1 MSIGPVWQ
9 EKVMQWRCISIG
21 LIALVASLTAM
32 PGAGQIPAPA
42 GPKADEAAGERPL
55 TAEIVETRRQQAE
68 ASAELDEATK
78 KRIVGLYAQATEAL
92 KSAAEA
98 AERAKIFQRDAES
111 VPARLREVQA
121 QIAARRG
128 LTPAVP
134 DTTEPSDLEGELVQA
149 DRVLADLK
157 QAQAR
162 AENDRLSRA
171 NRRKDVRNLLFSA
184 PQRLQEVDK
193 QLASPTPA
201 DEPPHVTL
209 ARRTELQAR
218 RQAIEREIPAHQSEL
233 AKYDAEDAVD
243 LLRFEQDLQGQEL
256 AFAERRFKLLDDRVK
271 QTRQD
276 AASEAVRRAEEESIR
291 AQPLLKDHAARNM
304 ELTHRTQ
311 SLAQL
316 IGQTDLALRD
326 AESQLATVQ
335 QEFKRAQDR
344 EASVGLTK
352 TVGAQLRKQETTL
365 PDVRKLRRDLRRRQ
379 QTIEDIR
386 YELFELEEE
395 RNALAKR
402 EEIVAGILRSAPP
415 GLTWADQQD
424 LQTAAER
431 VLGRKRAYLDAL
443 IRSQQTYFDK
453 LTELD
458 TTELQLANLTQEFIS
473 YIRERVLWIRTGK
486 PLSADLS
493 ISDSD
498 LWLIQPGQW
507 LSLGSQLWSEVRA
520 APNLFAA
527 AVLIFSGLLAVRR
540 RMRRKIQDLGQLAER
555 RNCTHFRLT
564 LQAAALTLLISLL
577 WPAATAFLSWRLA
590 PTPDGTD
597 LSSAVA
603 AALWLVAGA
612 FLPVELLRQI
622 CRRQGLAESH
632 FGWPISA
639 VRTLRVNLRQ
649 LMSLGLPL
657 VFVTSVLHA
666 SNPDQGYDVVKRIG
680 FILTCILAAFFL
692 SRVVHP
698 ATGMFQEYVAF
709 HQNGWL
715 DRLKYVWYW
724 MGVASPLALAGIA
737 FWGYYYSARQLAWCL
752 LLTISLGLLLVTV
765 RAFLLRLLLVHRR
778 HLSIQQAQERRA
790 AAQAAAAAQGTG
802 AVAVSRP
809 MIPVEEET
817 VDLAHLS
824 SQTQRIVTTMIV
836 AATLIGTWAIWVD
849 VVPALNVLDR
859 WGLWTT
865 VQQVTESTSDAAG
878 ETVMVTRDVIRQVTM
893 ADLLLV
899 SVIGVI
905 TMVAF
910 RNIPGLLEIAVLQ
923 RLPLEASARY
933 AVTTLASYAIILI
946 GVVWGAGTMGLRW
959 NQIQWLATALTFGL
973 AFGLQEI
980 FANFV
985 AGLIILFERPLRVG
999 DIVTVDDVTGVVSRV
1014 RIRATTITNWDRKE
1028 FVVPNKEFITGKLLN
1043 WTLSDQM
1050 NRIVINVG
1058 IAYGSDTETA
1068 RNLLLKIA
1076 RNHPLLLTD
1085 PAPAACFEAFGD
1097 SSLSLVLRAFL
1108 PTFENRLNVIHELHT
1123 AIHREFASAGIE
1135 IPFPQRDLH
1144 VRSIGSDCR
1153 LGVSQPL
1160 VRNPPPE
1167 PGADSE

>member
-1 MSIGPVWQ
+1 
-9 EKVMQWRCISIG
+9 MQLRRISIG
-21 LIALVASLTAM
+21 LVALAAWIPTM
-32 PGAGQIPAPA
+32 PGAAQAPTPVMPKSDEVPA
-42 GPKADEAAGERPL
+42 ADRPL
-55 TAEIVETRRQQAE
+55 TIEAVEARRQQAE

-78 KRIVGLYAQATEAL
+78 KRIAGLYAQATDAL

-98 AERAKIFQRDAES
+98 IERAKTFKYDAES
-111 VPARLREVQA
+111 VPERLH
-121 QIAARRG
+121 QIQRRSG
-128 LTPAVP
+128 QLRGMTPAIP
-134 DTTEPSDLEGELVQA
+134 DATTYAEWERELAQA
-149 DRVLADLK
+149 DHVLADLK

-201 DEPPHVTL
+201 DEPPQVTL

-218 RQAIEREIPAHQSEL
+218 RQAIEQEIPAHQSEL
-233 AKYDAEDAVD
+233 AKYDVEDAAD
-243 LLRFEQDLQGQEL
+243 LVRLQQDLQVQEL
-256 AFAERRFKLLDDRVK
+256 AFAEQQFKLLDNRVK
-271 QTRQD
+271 QAREE
-276 AASEAVRRAEEESIR
+276 AAREAVQQAEEESIR
-291 AQPLLKDHAARNM
+291 AQPLLKEHAARNM
-304 ELTHRTQ
+304 ELTQKAQ

-316 IGQTDLALRD
+316 IGQTDLALRE
-326 AESQLATVQ
+326 AESQLTTVQ

-344 EASVGLTK
+344 EKSVGLTK
-352 TVGAQLRKQETTL
+352 TVGAQLRKQETSL
-365 PDVRKLRRDLRRRQ
+365 PDVRKIRRDLRRRQ
-379 QTIEDIR
+379 QTIEDVR

-395 RNALAKR
+395 RNALTKR
-402 EEIVAGILRSAPP
+402 EVMVAGILRSAPS
-415 GLTWADQQD
+415 GLTWAEQQD

-431 VLGRKRAYLDAL
+431 VLERKREYLDTL

-458 TTELQLANLTQEFIS
+458 TTEFQLVNLTQEFIS

-486 PLSADLS
+486 PLSTDLS
-493 ISDSD
+493 INDSD
-498 LWLIQPGQW
+498 LWLIQPAQW
-507 LSLGSQLWSEVRA
+507 RSLGSQLWSEVLE

-527 AVLIFSGLLAVRR
+527 AVLVFSGLLAVRR
-540 RMRRKIQDLGQLAER
+540 RMRKKIQELGQLAER

-564 LQAAALTLLISLL
+564 LQAAALSLLISLL
-577 WPAATAFLSWRLA
+577 APAAIAFLSWRLA
-590 PTPDGTD
+590 PAPDGTD
-597 LSSAVA
+597 LSSALA
-603 AALWLVAGA
+603 AGLWVLAGA
-612 FLPVELLRQI
+612 FFPIELLRQT
-622 CRRQGLAESH
+622 CRHHCLAESH
-632 FGWPISA
+632 FNWPISA
-639 VRTLRVNLRQ
+639 LRTLRVNLRQ
-649 LMSLGLPL
+649 LMILGLPL

-666 SNPDQGYDVVKRIG
+666 SNPDQGYDTVKRIG
-680 FILTCILAAFFL
+680 FILNCILAALFV
-692 SRVVHP
+692 SRILHP
-698 ATGMFQEYVAF
+698 ATGVFQEHVAF

-724 MGVASPLALAGIA
+724 MGVASPLALAAIA

-752 LLTISLGLLLVTV
+752 LLTLSLIVLLVTV

-778 HLSIQQAQERRA
+778 HLSIRQAQERRA
-790 AAQAAAAAQGTG
+790 AAQATAASQGSGAA
-802 AVAVSRP
+802 AVSRP
-809 MIPVEEET
+809 VIPVEEET

-824 SQTQRIVTTMIV
+824 SQTQRIVTTAIV
-836 AATLIGTWAIWVD
+836 AAALVGTWAIWVD

-859 WGLWTT
+859 WHLWST
-865 VQQVTESTSDAAG
+865 VEQVTESSIDAAG
-878 ETVMVTRDVIRQVTM
+878 ETAIVTRDLVRQVTV

-905 TMVAF
+905 TIVAF

-946 GVVWGAGTMGLRW
+946 GVVWGAGIMGLRW

-1058 IAYGSDTETA
+1058 IAYGSDTDAA

-1076 RNHPLLLTD
+1076 REHPLLLTD
-1085 PAPAACFEAFGD
+1085 PAPMACFEAFGD
-1097 SSLSLVLRAFL
+1097 SSLNLVLRAFMS
-1108 PTFENRLNVIHELHT
+1108 TFENRLNVIHELHT
-1123 AIHREFASAGIE
+1123 AIHREFAAAGLE

-1144 VRSIGSDCR
+1144 VRSIGPDCR
-1153 LGVSQPL
+1153 LGLSQSL
-1160 VRNPPPE
+1160 GRSLPPE
-1167 PGADSE
+1167 MGADPE

>member
-1 MSIGPVWQ
+1 
-9 EKVMQWRCISIG
+9 MQLRPILIG
-21 LIALVASLTAM
+21 LVGLAASLCAM
-32 PGAGQIPAPA
+32 TGAGQVSTPA
-42 GPKADEAAGERPL
+42 GLKVDESAGERPL
-55 TAEIVETRRQQAE
+55 IAEIVDMRRQQAE
-68 ASAELDEATK
+68 ASPELDEATK
-78 KRIVGLYAQATEAL
+78 KRIAGLYIQATEAL
-92 KSAAEA
+92 KAAAEA
-98 AERAKIFQRDAES
+98 SERTKMFQRDAES
-111 VPARLREVQA
+111 VPERLHELQL
-121 QIAARRG
+121 QIAAHRG
-128 LTPAVP
+128 LSPAIP
-134 DTTEPSDLEGELVQA
+134 DTTEPADLEGALAQA
-149 DRVLADLK
+149 DRVLAELK

-201 DEPPHVTL
+201 DEPAHVTL

-218 RQAIEREIPAHQSEL
+218 RQVIEREIPAHQSEL

-256 AFAERRFKLLDDRVK
+256 AFAERQFKLLDARVK

-276 AASEAVRRAEEESIR
+276 AASKAVRRAEEESIR

-304 ELTHRTQ
+304 ELTHRAQ

-316 IGQTDLALRD
+316 IGQTDLALRE
-326 AESQLATVQ
+326 AESQLTTVQ

-352 TVGAQLRKQETTL
+352 TVGAQLRKQETSL
-365 PDVRKLRRDLRRRQ
+365 PDIRKLRRDLRRRQ

-402 EEIVAGILRSAPP
+402 DAIVAGILRGAPP

-431 VLGRKRAYLDAL
+431 VLERKRAYLDAL
-443 IRSQQTYFDK
+443 IRSQQIYFDK

-458 TTELQLANLTQEFIS
+458 TTELQLANLTQQFIS

-507 LSLGSQLWSEVRA
+507 LSLGSQLGSEIRA

-527 AVLIFSGLLAVRR
+527 AVLIFSGMLAIRR

-564 LQAAALTLLISLL
+564 MQAAALTLLISLL

-603 AALWLVAGA
+603 AALWVMAGA

-649 LMSLGLPL
+649 LISLGLPL

-698 ATGMFQEYVAF
+698 ATGVFQEYVAF

-737 FWGYYYSARQLAWCL
+737 FWGYYYSARQLTWCL
-752 LLTISLGLLLVTV
+752 LSTIWLGVLLVTV
-765 RAFLLRLLLVHRR
+765 RALLLRLLLVYRR
-778 HLSIQQAQERRA
+778 HLSIRQAQERRA
-790 AAQAAAAAQGTG
+790 AAQAAAAQGTG
-802 AVAVSRP
+802 AAAVSRP
-809 MIPVEEET
+809 VIPVEEEA

-824 SQTQRIVTTMIV
+824 SQTQRIVTTVIV
-836 AATLIGTWAIWVD
+836 AAALIGTWAIWVD

-859 WGLWTT
+859 WPLWTT
-865 VQQVTESTSDAAG
+865 VQQVTESASDAAG
-878 ETVMVTRDVIRQVTM
+878 ATVMVTRDVIRQVTV

-899 SVIGVI
+899 TVIGVI

-933 AVTTLASYAIILI
+933 AVTTLASYAIILV
-946 GVVWGAGTMGLRW
+946 GVVWAAGTMGLRW

-1058 IAYGSDTETA
+1058 IAYGSDTESA

-1076 RNHPLLLTD
+1076 REHPLLLAD

-1123 AIHREFASAGIE
+1123 AIHREFTSAGIE

-1160 VRNPPPE
+1160 VRDQTPQE
-1167 PGADSE
+1167 EADAA